1 MRTSLYVWV
10 AAVALGAGCAGALA
24 QQGEA
29 KPLGLPRAPVGERLS
44 SEPAGGGTG
53 SASSWSRVVLACG
66 GVVLLICGVG
76 WVVRRTAG
84 RAGLIGQLGAGG
96 RAPSGVLEVL
106 GRYPVG
112 RSCTLVLLKLDARVL
127 LVSHSWGRGGVG
139 MQTLCEVTDAEQVA
153 SLLVKTRDEEGSTL
167 ARQFQAVLSR
177 EHVTFDRAERQPLAT
192 HAGSD
197 AGPGAAPT
205 PSLPRAAA
213 RPDPARAAGK
223 ASPVRGA
230 DAAAAIRD
238 RLASMRARPGVEV
251 RA

>member
-1 MRTSLYVWV
+1 MRTSLYVWLASV
-10 AAVALGAGCAGALA
+10 TLGVVCSGALA
-24 QQGEA
+24 QQREA
-29 KPLGLPRAPVGERLS
+29 TPLGLPRAPAGERPAP
-44 SEPAGGGTG
+44 EHAAGGAG
-53 SASSWSRVVLACG
+53 SAASWSRVVLACG

-112 RSCTLVLLKLDARVL
+112 RSCTLVLLKLDSRVL

-139 MQTLCEVTDAEQVA
+139 MQTLCEVTDPEQVA

-177 EHVTFDRAERQPLAT
+177 EHVAFDRAERQPLAT
-192 HAGSD
+192 HPGNPATPTN
-197 AGPGAAPT
+197 APGA
-205 PSLPRAAA
+205 PRAGA
-213 RPDPARAAGK
+213 RPDTVRAATK
-223 ASPVRGA
+223 ATPVRGSE
-230 DAAAAIRD
+230 AATAIRD